1 MSSESRPPEE
11 PIMGA
16 GDLEGSGPTRA
27 EAGAGGS
34 TDRAPEELE
43 REVQRLRAWIA
54 ALQQERPSRHR
65 VRQTIG
71 AVLAVLTVISVIA
84 TTVAVWQTRTAF
96 ATDRFMTLVQPVLAS
111 PDVYDAIS
119 IRLTDETLEVLALED
134 RVEAALG
141 ELGQTLRDEL
151 AQALG
156 VTEAQRARIQLL
168 PIPQLQDLAAP
179 IAGGLEARVA
189 ARIDRFVTSPE
200 FERLLVEGTE
210 VAHTKAV
217 ALLRGDEAALP
228 NLEVATGEVRL
239 NLVPVVGRVLEDLVD
254 EGLAVLGIEEI
265 PFLDPFADPQLS
277 LDRLSSALGTELPS
291 DFGQLTVMSE
301 AELEELQTVARRLDQ
316 LVWVLLVLSIVLLV
330 ATLAVAPRRRRMLAQ
345 VGLGT
350 AAGTVLTM
358 LLVRSTEDD
367 IAATAV
373 TAPGRRAVTMLAE
386 ATFDS
391 LRSVMVVVLVV
402 ALVVALMAHLAGRP
416 AWLMGS
422 IAWVRRVTAAR
433 GADDQDADDQEAD
446 DRHRGGTG
454 FSPRGG
460 DGLSPA
466 SQHHRAS
473 RGATSAVA
481 PPREDAAM
489 SDAGMLLETLG
500 EMTAVSLE
508 RVDLDARELMLVRL
522 AALAAVDA
530 PAASYLL
537 NLGAAA
543 EAGLTLEDAQSV
555 LIATAPIIGAPRSV
569 VAATN
574 LADALGFALLEIEI
588 EMAIEE
594 ALEED
599 EG

>member
-1 MSSESRPPEE
+1 
-11 PIMGA
+11 MGA
-16 GDLEGSGPTRA
+16 GDLEGSGPGAA
-27 EAGAGGS
+27 ETGAGS
-34 TDRAPEELE
+34 TGRSPEQLE
-43 REVQRLRAWIA
+43 QEVQHLRQRVTE
-54 ALQQERPSRHR
+54 LLRERPSRHR
-65 VRQTIG
+65 VRQTVG
-71 AVLAVLTVISVIA
+71 AVLAALTILSVIA
-84 TTVAVWQTRTAF
+84 TTTAVWLTRTALE
-96 ATDRFMTLVQPVLAS
+96 TDRFMALVQPALVS

-134 RVEAALG
+134 RLEAALG

-156 VTEAQRARIQLL
+156 VTEVQRARIQLL

-179 IAGGLEARVA
+179 VAGGLEARVA

-228 NLEVATGEVRL
+228 NLEVGTGEVRL

-277 LDRLSSALGTELPS
+277 LDRLSSALGTELPP

-345 VGLGT
+345 VGLGA

-402 ALVVALMAHLAGRP
+402 ALLVALVAHLAGRP

-433 GADDQDADDQEAD
+433 AADDQEADDQEAD

-460 DGLSPA
+460 DGLAPA

-481 PPREDAAM
+481 PPPREDAAM

-508 RVDLDARELMLVRL
+508 RTDLDARELMLVRL

-574 LADALGFALLEIEI
+574 LADALGFALLEIEL
-588 EMAIEE
+588 AIEE

>member
-1 MSSESRPPEE
+1 
-11 PIMGA
+11 MGA
-16 GDLEGSGPTRA
+16 GDLEGSGPGAA
-27 EAGAGGS
+27 ETGAGS
-34 TDRAPEELE
+34 TGRSPEQLE
-43 REVQRLRAWIA
+43 QEVQHLRQRVTE
-54 ALQQERPSRHR
+54 LLRERPSRHR
-65 VRQTIG
+65 VRQTVG
-71 AVLAVLTVISVIA
+71 AVLAALTILSVIA
-84 TTVAVWQTRTAF
+84 TTTAVWLTRTALE
-96 ATDRFMTLVQPVLAS
+96 TDRFMALVQPALVS

-119 IRLTDETLEVLALED
+119 IRLTDETLEALALED

-156 VTEAQRARIQLL
+156 VTEVQRARIQLL

-179 IAGGLEARVA
+179 VAGGLEARVA

-228 NLEVATGEVRL
+228 NLEVGTGEVRL

-254 EGLAVLGIEEI
+254 QGLAALGIEEI
-265 PFLDPFADPQLS
+265 PFIDPFADPQVS
-277 LDRLSSALGTELPS
+277 LDRLSSALGTELPP

-316 LVWVLLVLSIVLLV
+316 LVWVLLVLSVVLLV

-345 VGLGT
+345 VGLGA

-402 ALVVALMAHLAGRP
+402 ALLVALVAHLAGRP

-433 GADDQDADDQEAD
+433 AADDQEAD
-446 DRHRGGTG
+446 DRDRGGTG
-454 FSPRGG
+454 FSPLGG
-460 DGLSPA
+460 DGLESA

-473 RGATSAVA
+473 RCATCAG
-481 PPREDAAM
+481 PLPREDAVM
-489 SDAGMLLETLG
+489 SDGGMLLEALG

-508 RVDLDARELMLVRL
+508 RTDLDARELMLVRL

-574 LADALGFALLEIEI
+574 LADALGFALLEIEL
-588 EMAIEE
+588 AIEE

>member
-1 MSSESRPPEE
+1 
-11 PIMGA
+11 MGPV
-16 GDLEGSGPTRA
+16 DLEGSGPTKA
-27 EAGAGGS
+27 EADAGGS
-34 TDRAPEELE
+34 TGRSPGELE
-43 REVQRLRAWIA
+43 REVQRLRARVA
-54 ALQQERPSRHR
+54 ALQQQPPARHR
-65 VRQTIG
+65 VRQMIG
-71 AVLAVLTVISVIA
+71 AVLAVLTVVSVIA
-84 TTVAVWQTRTAF
+84 STVAVWQTRTAF

-277 LDRLSSALGTELPS
+277 LDRLSSALGTELPP

-345 VGLGT
+345 VGLGA
-350 AAGTVLTM
+350 AAGTALTM

-367 IAATAV
+367 IVDTAV
-373 TAPGRRAVTMLAE
+373 TVPGRRAVAMLAE

-391 LRSVMVVVLVV
+391 LRSVMVVVVVV
-402 ALVVALMAHLAGRP
+402 ALLVALVAHLAGRP
-416 AWLMGS
+416 AWLTAS
-422 IAWVRRVTAAR
+422 IARVRRVTAAR
-433 GADDQDADDQEAD
+433 AADDQDADD
-446 DRHRGGTG
+446 RHRDRSG
-454 FSPRGG
+454 FSPLGG
-460 DGLSPA
+460 DGLASV

-473 RGATSAVA
+473 CGATCGG
-481 PPREDAAM
+481 PLPREDAEM
-489 SDAGMLLETLG
+489 NDAGMLLETLG

-508 RVDLDARELMLVRL
+508 RTDLDARELMLVRV

-537 NLGAAA
+537 NLGAAV
-543 EAGLTLEDAQSV
+543 EAGLTLEDAQGI
-555 LIATAPIIGAPRSV
+555 LIAIAPIIGTPRSV

-574 LADALGFALLEIEI
+574 LADALGFALLEIEL
-588 EMAIEE
+588 AIEE